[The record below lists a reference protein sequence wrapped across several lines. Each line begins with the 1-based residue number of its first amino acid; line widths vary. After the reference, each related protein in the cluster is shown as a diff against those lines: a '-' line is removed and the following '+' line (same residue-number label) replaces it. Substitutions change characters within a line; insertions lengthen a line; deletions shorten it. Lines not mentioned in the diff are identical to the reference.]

1 MSNKI
6 LAFIESKDGKFKNSA
21 YEVVTEANKIA
32 ADLNSELVVLTIGKN
47 VDTESKELISF
58 GANKLLFVDSDELNG
73 KHPNQEFTYS
83 TPSYAKAISEIAK
96 LRNANIILLSATS
109 LGKDLAGR
117 IAVKTDS
124 AVFNDCIDI
133 KIDGGKIIASR
144 PVYAGKS
151 IIEIKA
157 NSDKIVLT
165 LRPNVFKSHKVDND
179 NVIDVEKIDINS
191 LNLNDKDFS
200 TLVKEIIVSNEKLD
214 VAEADRIVSGGRGL
228 KGPENFK
235 LIEDLAASIGGATGA
250 SRAVVDA
257 GWRPHSEQVGQTG
270 KTVAPS
276 LYIACGISG
285 AIQHLAGMST
295 SKCIVAINKDKDAP
309 IFQIANYGIVGDVFE
324 IIPALTEEFK
334 KVLSN

>member
-21 YEVVTEANKIA
+21 FEVVAEANKIA
-32 ADLNSELVVLTIGKN
+32 LESSSELIVLTIGTGIEQEAQNLAPYGAK
-47 VDTESKELISF
+47 KLIFADLS
-58 GANKLLFVDSDELNG
+58 ELNG
-73 KHPNQEFTYS
+73 KSSKTDFKYS
-83 TPSYAKAISEIAK
+83 PSAYAKVISEVAK
-96 LRNANIILLSATS
+96 SQNADVILLSATS

-124 AVFNDCIDI
+124 AVYNDCIDL
-133 KIDGGKIIASR
+133 KFEDGKIIAAR

-151 IIEIKA
+151 IINIK
-157 NSDKIVLT
+157 SKSEKLVIT
-165 LRPNVFKSHKVDND
+165 IRPNVFKPVKTENTS
-179 NVIDVEKIDINS
+179 VEAIKADTGTF
-191 LNLNDKDFS
+191 NLSDKDYS
-200 TLVKEIIVSNEKLD
+200 SVVKDTVLSSEKLD

-228 KGPENFK
+228 REPENFK
-235 LIEDLAASIGGATGA
+235 LIENLAAVIGGATGA

-270 KTVAPS
+270 KTVSPS

-285 AIQHLAGMST
+285 AIQHLAGMSS

-324 IIPALTEEFK
+324 VLPALTDEFS
-334 KVLSN
+334 KVLSK